1 MDVRKYIFGT
11 VTAAVILA
19 GVTGCESDDRF
30 LEEKSYTLNTSTF
43 YNSPADIEMALNYG
57 YARIQ
62 YMLMGVMHNN
72 CSWLLMGAGLD
83 TFNGT
88 GQNGIGSTNF
98 VQGLTSSDGF
108 VDHWFRNQY
117 YVIYDINKVVQAI
130 DTKNIVWTTETQKQE
145 YRAEAL
151 FLRAWFYR
159 NLVGL
164 FGGVPMVTE
173 VSDGIPIDFPRS
185 TRSECWQM
193 IRKDLEY
200 AATHLPKTTEH
211 PGRAVRAA
219 ADHLLAEICNSLG
232 DFDGAIAAATR
243 VIDGTDGDYHL
254 MKTRFG
260 SRASEAADRY
270 GHILNPYWDLFQIGN
285 QNYASSG
292 NKEAIWV
299 CQYNYGTYSIGGGG
313 NSWWRCR
320 YNQAEAAFNSNIR
333 YQNRQKTNAAYNNG
347 KPFNLYGD
355 SAIYIWE
362 NGERVSSSG
371 LRPDSLGTIGVYG
384 PALRPTNYFLYNVWK
399 DDKNDFRGSEA
410 MIQRNTYLIYGNKT
424 WPQAIKEAFQ
434 KYPKVATAADTVGIW
449 PRLWKL
455 STDKRGTSTA
465 GDSWQQYDVDWYI
478 IRLSETFLLRA
489 EAYLGKGNLAAA
501 ATDINEVRA
510 RVGAKAC
517 SAADVNLDY
526 ILDERARELFAEEHR
541 WVTLSRL
548 SNNPN
553 LAGNNHLNKGNV
565 LVNRVKKYGWDYPN
579 ATDGITRPNIGDH
592 QYVFPLP
599 IGFIQ
604 ANTGSVIPQ
613 NTGYDGG
620 TYDNSK

>member
-1 MDVRKYIFGT
+1 
-11 VTAAVILA
+11 
-19 GVTGCESDDRF
+19 
-30 LEEKSYTLNTSTF
+30 
-43 YNSPADIEMALNYG
+43 
-57 YARIQ
+57 
-62 YMLMGVMHNN
+62 
-72 CSWLLMGAGLD
+72 MGAGLD

-200 AATHLPKTTEH
+200 AAAHLPKTTEH

-260 SRASEAADRY
+260 SRSSEAADRY
-270 GHILNPYWDLFQIGN
+270 GHTLNPYWDLFQIGN

-299 CQYNYGTYSIGGGG
+299 CQYNYGTYSIGY
-313 NSWWRCR
+313 RCCGDF
-320 YNQAEAAFNSNIR
+320 AFYSN
-333 YQNRQKTNAAYNNG
+333 
-347 KPFNLYGD
+347 
-355 SAIYIWE
+355 
-362 NGERVSSSG
+362 
-371 LRPDSLGTIGVYG
+371 
-384 PALRPTNYFLYNVWK
+384 WK
-399 DDKNDFRGSEA
+399 
-410 MIQRNTYLIYGNKT
+410 
-424 WPQAIKEAFQ
+424 
-434 KYPKVATAADTVGIW
+434 
-449 PRLWKL
+449 
-455 STDKRGTSTA
+455 
-465 GDSWQQYDVDWYI
+465 
-478 IRLSETFLLRA
+478 
-489 EAYLGKGNLAAA
+489 
-501 ATDINEVRA
+501 
-510 RVGAKAC
+510 
-517 SAADVNLDY
+517 
-526 ILDERARELFAEEHR
+526 
-541 WVTLSRL
+541 
-548 SNNPN
+548 
-553 LAGNNHLNKGNV
+553 
-565 LVNRVKKYGWDYPN
+565 
-579 ATDGITRPNIGDH
+579 
-592 QYVFPLP
+592 
-599 IGFIQ
+599 
-604 ANTGSVIPQ
+604 
-613 NTGYDGG
+613 
-620 TYDNSK
+620 